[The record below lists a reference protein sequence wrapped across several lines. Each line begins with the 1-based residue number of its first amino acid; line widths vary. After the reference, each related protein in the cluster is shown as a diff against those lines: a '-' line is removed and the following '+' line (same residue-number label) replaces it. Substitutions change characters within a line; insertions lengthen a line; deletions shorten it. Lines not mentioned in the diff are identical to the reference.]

1 MNLFHILCEFCRT
14 HDQNP
19 LSYLKLFLSGKH
31 SDFQQMLPTPT
42 AKFQQSQ
49 CHKLNLVFS
58 KLHFFIV
65 KAIFFG
71 REHCFYTQLLCAGH
85 FLLFLHFHTAFTH
98 FTSSS
103 LLRGPGE
110 PHSTCMNSCFWDL
123 FPILAHPFADQCYSF
138 SLSCNPD
145 LRAAV

>member
-49 CHKLNLVFS
+49 CHKLNLVFFQATFLYCES
-58 KLHFFIV
+58 YLFWQGALLLHTATLCWPLPPLPTFSYCVHSLYQLILV
-65 KAIFFG
+65 ARAWRASQHLYELMLLGPVSHFG
-71 REHCFYTQLLCAGH
+71 TSICRSVLQLL
-85 FLLFLHFHTAFTH
+85 FVLQ
-98 FTSSS
+98 S
-103 LLRGPGE
+103 
-110 PHSTCMNSCFWDL
+110 
-123 FPILAHPFADQCYSF
+123 
-138 SLSCNPD
+138 
-145 LRAAV
+145 